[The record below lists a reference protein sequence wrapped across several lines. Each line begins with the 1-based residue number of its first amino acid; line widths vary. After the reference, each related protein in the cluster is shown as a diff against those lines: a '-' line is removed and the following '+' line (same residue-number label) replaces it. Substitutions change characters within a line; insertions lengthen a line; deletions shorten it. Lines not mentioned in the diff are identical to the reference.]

1 MALRTAA
8 EYVESLRDER
18 EVWYR
23 GERVADVTRHPVIGK
38 AVRHAA
44 IDFEMA
50 ERDEYRD
57 LAVYEEDGERYSSY
71 FKPPASADD
80 LLRRMRLIEAAT
92 AEGDTLVVLIKEI
105 GTDALFALLA
115 VTAEFDDPV
124 YHQRALDYWRH
135 CRDGDL
141 ALAVAQTDVKG
152 DRMKRPSQQS
162 DPDMYLRVVERRDD
176 GVVVRGAKAHTS
188 VVTNT
193 NEVIVLPTRAMGPD
207 EADWSIAFALPVA
220 TPGLRFI
227 ASPFGDGPHREGER
241 PIAAV
246 RKMMET
252 VTIFDDVFVPNERIF
267 LDGDAEAAGKLALTF
282 VEYHRFTA
290 VSYKLPLIDALGGC
304 AGLAADYNGIL
315 GASHVRDKLID
326 LIDYAETTR
335 ALLEKSAERCIAKPN
350 GQVAPDP
357 MTVNLAKSRF
367 AHGYHEAVQHVQEIA
382 GGILVTGPGD
392 EDWQSEELRPFLS
405 KYLAG
410 RDGIGGEQRMRL
422 LNFIRDLTSSDYGAY
437 QEVLAIHAEGSLQ
450 AERMQVFRAFNENG
464 GARRVIGLAA
474 RMAGVGGR
482 NRA

>member
-1 MALRTAA
+1 MGLRTPA
-8 EYVESLRDER
+8 EYIASLRDGR

-23 GERVADVTRHPVIGK
+23 GQRVADVVDHPTIGK

-44 IDFEMA
+44 IDYEMA
-50 ERDEYRD
+50 ESDRYRE
-57 LAVYEEDGERYSSY
+57 LATYEEDGGRHSRYY
-71 FKPPASADD
+71 KVPRNADD
-80 LLRRMRLIEAAT
+80 LRQRSRLIEAAT

-115 VTAEFDDPV
+115 VTAEFDDPK
-124 YHQRALDYWRH
+124 YHQRVRAYYEH
-135 CRDGDL
+135 CRERDL
-141 ALAVAQTDVKG
+141 SLAVAQTDVKG
-152 DRMKRPSQQS
+152 DRVKRPSQQA
-162 DPDMYLRVVERRDD
+162 DPDMYLRVVERRPD
-176 GVVVRGAKAHTS
+176 GVIVRGAKAHTS

-207 EADWSIAFALPVA
+207 ESDWSIAFALPVA
-220 TPGLRFI
+220 TEGLRLI
-227 ASPFGDGPHREGER
+227 ASPFGDGADHRGER
-241 PIAAV
+241 PISAV

-252 VTIFDDVFVPNERIF
+252 ITVFDDVFVPNERIF
-267 LDGDAEAAGKLALTF
+267 LDGDTEAAGNLALTF

-290 VSYKLPLIDALGGC
+290 VSYKLPLVDALGG
-304 AGLAADYNGIL
+304 AAALAADYNGIL
-315 GASHVRDKLID
+315 GAGHVREKFVD
-326 LIDYAETTR
+326 LIAYAETTR
-335 ALLEKSAERCIAKPN
+335 ALLETSADRCIDKPN

-357 MTVNLAKSRF
+357 MSVNLAKSHF

-392 EDWQSEELRPFLS
+392 EDWEQEALRPFLQ

-450 AERMQVFRAFNENG
+450 AERLQVFRAFNENG
-464 GARRVIGLAA
+464 SAGRVMRLAG
-474 RMAGVGGR
+474 RMAGLSR
-482 NRA
+482 

>member
-1 MALRTAA
+1 MPLRTPA
-8 EYVESLRDER
+8 EYIESLRDDR

-23 GERVADVTRHPVIGK
+23 GQRVDDVTTHPTIGK

-44 IDFEMA
+44 IDYEMA
-50 ERDEYRD
+50 ESDEYRE
-57 LAVYEEDGERYSSY
+57 LAAYEEDGRLHSRYY
-71 FKPPASADD
+71 KIPRTRDD
-80 LLRRMRLIEAAT
+80 LLQRSKLIEAAT

-124 YHQRALDYWRH
+124 YHERVRSYYEY
-135 CRDGDL
+135 CRDNDL

-152 DRMKRPSQQS
+152 DRVKRPSQQP
-162 DPDMYLRVVERRDD
+162 DPDMYLRVVERRPD

-188 VVTNT
+188 VITNT

-207 EADWSIAFALPVA
+207 EQDWSIAFALPVD
-220 TPGLRFI
+220 TDGLRLI
-227 ASPFGDGPHREGER
+227 ASPFGDGANHPGER
-241 PIAAV
+241 PISAV

-267 LDGDAEAAGKLALTF
+267 LDGDVEAAGQLALTF

-290 VSYKLPLIDALGGC
+290 VSYKLPLVDALGG
-304 AGLAADYNGIL
+304 AAALAADYNGII
-315 GASHVRDKLID
+315 GAGHVREKFVD
-326 LIDYAETTR
+326 LIAYAETTR
-335 ALLEKSAERCIAKPN
+335 ALLEKSADRCIDKPN

-357 MTVNLAKSRF
+357 MTVNLAKSHF

-392 EDWQSEELRPFLS
+392 EDWQQEELRPFLQ

-410 RDGIGGEQRMRL
+410 REGVGVEQRMRL
-422 LNFIRDLTSSDYGAY
+422 LNFVRDLTSSDYGAY

-450 AERMQVFRAFNENG
+450 AERLQVFRAFNENG
-464 GARRVIGLAA
+464 GARRVTRIVG
-474 RMAGVGGR
+474 RMAGLAGR
-482 NRA
+482 ER